1 MATIEIELDEAR
13 DVMYDDLTE
22 MLGERAVEAELQSV
36 ARDRLTQL
44 YDNREQIQQE
54 LQSQ

>member
-22 MLGERAVEAELQSV
+22 MLGERAVEEELQSV